1 MSLLTLKYSTRSLQV
16 TLDPLISFS
25 TKFSGASS
33 NGIKLRSSLL
43 KSSSISSK
51 IQSIPGKKWLVFNL
65 ASPKGTLIAHNPSKY
80 TVSQL

>member
-33 NGIKLRSSLL
+33 NGTKFRSSFL
-43 KSSSISSK
+43 KSSSISGK
-51 IQSIPGKKWLVFNL
+51 IQFQKTILSSLFNL
-65 ASPKGTLIAHNPSKY
+65 IFPKGTLITHNP
-80 TVSQL
+80 